1 MASDLERRQK
11 ARETVVEA
19 DGHKYTVRRPTAMQR
34 IRLAG
39 ASPVDLVRECVVG
52 WDLQRLDLYPGG
64 DPQPAAFDADLW
76 ADWLA
81 DTPAIW
87 EPLSRAIVEQVGAHE
102 QRLEDAAKN

>member
-1 MASDLERRQK
+1 MASDLEKRQR

-19 DGHKYTVRRPTAMQR
+19 GGKQYTVRRPTAMQR
-34 IRLAG
+34 IHLAG

-52 WDLQRLDLYPGG
+52 WNLQRIDLYPGG
-64 DPQPAAFDADLW
+64 DPQPAAFDVDLW

-81 DTPAIW
+81 DSPEIW
-87 EPLSRAIVEQVGAHE
+87 EPLSRAIVDMVGAHE